1 MRKLTVLL
9 TSLMMTGAMA
19 ITASAVTVSQAAVL
33 FLMISPGARPGGM
46 GESFVAVAD
55 DATAT
60 WWNTAGLGFQ
70 RGLKVSAMHSQW
82 LPQFGFSDL
91 YYDFL
96 GSTMFIPSLGG
107 TIGGNIVFL
116 NMGSQPWTD
125 AVGNSLGTIESYD
138 LAFSLSYGTQLSPN
152 LAVGIGGKFIY
163 SNLATGTLVGSQE
176 AQAGKAGALDLGVLY
191 KARITPAFSTNLG
204 ASLTNMG
211 NKIFY
216 ADQAQADP
224 LPTNLKMGYSLRYSF
239 DAHNEVSLNTDLNKP
254 MYHPDGS
261 PIEGMLHSWFPTGV
275 RDEFHSWVYNAGT
288 EYWYGTDLNRLG
300 SAAFGLRAGYWR
312 DIAGHITSITYGAS
326 VKISTFVFDFSYE
339 TAGKNHPITDTMRF
353 SLAFE
358 M

>member
-9 TSLMMTGAMA
+9 TSLMLTGVLTL
-19 ITASAVTVSQAAVL
+19 TAAAATVSQAAVL

-70 RGLKVSAMHSQW
+70 RGLKISAMHSQW

-96 GSTMFIPSLGG
+96 GGSMFIPSLGG
-107 TIGGNIVFL
+107 TVGGNIIFL

-125 AVGNSLGTIESYD
+125 SAGNNKGTIESYD
-138 LAFSLSYGTQLSPN
+138 LAVSLNYGTQLSPN
-152 LAVGIGGKFIY
+152 LAIGIGGKFIY
-163 SNLATGTLVGSQE
+163 SNLATGVTVGLQE
-176 AQAGKAGALDLGVLY
+176 AHAGMAGALDLGVLY
-191 KARITPAFSTNLG
+191 KAQLTPAFSTNLG

-216 ADQAQADP
+216 ADMAQADP
-224 LPTNLKMGYSLRYSF
+224 LPTNLKMGYSLRYDF
-239 DAHNEVSLNTDLNKP
+239 DSHNEVSLNTDLNKP
-254 MYHPDGS
+254 MYHANYGPIDGM
-261 PIEGMLHSWFPTGV
+261 IHAWFPTGV
-275 RDEFHSWVYNAGT
+275 KDEFHSWVYNMGT
-288 EYWYGTDLNRLG
+288 EYWYGTDLNRPG
-300 SAAFGLRAGYWR
+300 SAAFGMRMGYWR
-312 DIAGHITSITYGAS
+312 DIAGHITSVTYGAS